1 MQYGQVLNGDGTD
14 TITIVFLAIG
24 LKENISATAGYRVTG
39 NTPEEVM
46 YGYPEDGVNQHFKR
60 NDKNH

>member
-1 MQYGQVLNGDGTD
+1 MQYGLVRNGDGTD
-14 TITIVFLAIG
+14 TITNVFLAIG
-24 LKENISATAGYRVTG
+24 LKENINATVGYRVTG
-39 NTPEEVM
+39 GTLEEVM